1 MKIYWSKRIKN
12 NKLFQELSIVDY
24 EIINY
29 EGTRQSKIR
38 TGDSSGGLKVL
49 LKTNKEI
56 VATLWMRISKTEP
69 VIRVLSEVIYTKR
82 NILFKLLEFNKS
94 LIKKANLP

>member
-1 MKIYWSKRIKN
+1 MIKEIKC

-29 EGTRQSKIR
+29 EGKIQSKIR
-38 TGDSSGGLKVL
+38 TGDASGGLKVL
-49 LKTNKEI
+49 LKTKKEI

-69 VIRVLSEVIYTKR
+69 VTRVLSEVIYTKR
-82 NILFKLLEFNKS
+82 NILLKLLEFNKR
-94 LIKKANLP
+94 LIKRQTYYNN